1 MKEQPAKDPYCCLLD
16 KMKAATEAFDRGA
29 LITYNSMRYAV
40 RQLSREDVLTLID
53 SQVADLERR
62 VAT

>member
-1 MKEQPAKDPYCCLLD
+1 VKDQQVKDPYCCLPD
-16 KMKAATEAFDRGA
+16 KMKAATDAFDRGA
-29 LITYNSMRYAV
+29 LTTYNSMRYAV